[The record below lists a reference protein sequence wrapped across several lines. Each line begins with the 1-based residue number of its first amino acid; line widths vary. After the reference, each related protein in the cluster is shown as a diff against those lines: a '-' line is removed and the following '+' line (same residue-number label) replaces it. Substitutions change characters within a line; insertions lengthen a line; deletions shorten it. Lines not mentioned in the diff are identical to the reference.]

1 MLLIIKTDVTHEPV
15 TLDGFQAV
23 LKPGE
28 WGYKLSALV
37 QEDLISTLEEERESA
52 LEWARSKAKNPKR
65 VTVKPEPWEELD
77 NQKGTY
83 HLRFSWRDGD
93 KIIPV
98 VVDTE
103 GTQIKDTDTPVYSG
117 SKVKLAFF
125 QKPYVL
131 PSGDIGTSLKL
142 KAVQVVS
149 LNSGAGVVD
158 NGDMTAEDASE
169 LFGKSSGFKV
179 EDPNVDA
186 APCSVEEDDF

>member
-1 MLLIIKTDVTHEPV
+1 MNTHVTHEPV

-37 QEDLISTLEEERESA
+37 QEELISTLEEERESA

-169 LFGKSSGFKV
+169 LFGKSNGFKV

>member
-1 MLLIIKTDVTHEPV
+1 MHTHVTPNPV
-15 TLDGFQAV
+15 TLEGYQAI

-28 WGYKLSALV
+28 WGYKLAALV
-37 QEDLISTLEEERESA
+37 DENLIKTLEEERESA

-103 GTQIKDTDTPVYSG
+103 GTQIPDTDTPVYSG

-169 LFGKSSGFKV
+169 LFGKSNGFKV

>member
-1 MLLIIKTDVTHEPV
+1 MNTHVTTEPV

-37 QEDLISTLEEERESA
+37 QEELISTLEEERESA

-158 NGDMTAEDASE
+158 NGDMTAEDAAE
-169 LFGKSSGFKV
+169 LFGSTKGFKV
-179 EDPNVDA
+179 EDPAVDA
-186 APCSVEEDDF
+186 APSSVEEDDF

>member
-1 MLLIIKTDVTHEPV
+1 MNTYVTPNPV
-15 TLDGFQAV
+15 TLDGFQAI
-23 LKPGE
+23 LKAGE

-37 QEDLISTLEEERESA
+37 NEELVSKLEEERESA
-52 LEWARSKAKNPKR
+52 LERARSKAKNPKR

-77 NQKGTY
+77 NDKGTY
-83 HLRFSWRDGD
+83 HIRFSWRDGD
-93 KIIPV
+93 KVFPV

-103 GTQIKDTDTPVYSG
+103 GTQIKDTDTPIYSG

-158 NGDMTAEDASE
+158 NGDMSADDAAE
-169 LFGKSSGFKV
+169 LFGKVKCFKV
-179 EDPNVDA
+179 EEPNVDA
-186 APCSVEEDDF
+186 TPSSVEPDDDF

>member
-1 MLLIIKTDVTHEPV
+1 MATTYVTPDPV
-15 TLDGFQAV
+15 TLDGFQAI

-37 QEDLISTLEEERESA
+37 DESLISKLEEERLSA
-52 LEWARSKAKNPKR
+52 LEWAKSKAKNPKR
-65 VTVKPEPWEELD
+65 VTVKPEPWEEID
-77 NQKGTY
+77 NQKGAY

-142 KAVQVVS
+142 KAVQIVS

-158 NGDMTAEDASE
+158 TGDMSADQASD
-169 LFGKSSGFKV
+169 LFGKTTGFKV
-179 EDPNVDA
+179 EEPNIDA

>member
-1 MLLIIKTDVTHEPV
+1 MNTHVTQEPV
-15 TLDGFQAV
+15 TLDGYQAV

-169 LFGKSSGFKV
+169 LFGKSNGFKV

>member
-1 MLLIIKTDVTHEPV
+1 MNTHVTPEPV

-37 QEDLISTLEEERESA
+37 QEELISTLEEERESA

-169 LFGKSSGFKV
+169 LFGKSNGFKV

>member
-1 MLLIIKTDVTHEPV
+1 MHTHVTPNPV
-15 TLDGFQAV
+15 TLEGYQAI

-28 WGYKLSALV
+28 WGYKLAALV
-37 QEDLISTLEEERESA
+37 DENLIKTLEEERESA

-142 KAVQVVS
+142 KAVQIVS

-158 NGDMTAEDASE
+158 TGDMSADQASE
-169 LFGKSSGFKV
+169 LFGKTTGFKV
-179 EDPNVDA
+179 EEPNVDA

>member
-1 MLLIIKTDVTHEPV
+1 MNTHVTTEPV

-37 QEDLISTLEEERESA
+37 QEELISTLEEERESA

-142 KAVQVVS
+142 KAVQIVS

-158 NGDMTAEDASE
+158 TGDMSADQASD
-169 LFGKSSGFKV
+169 LFGKTTGFKV
-179 EDPNVDA
+179 EEPNVDA

>member
-1 MLLIIKTDVTHEPV
+1 MNTYVTPDPV
-15 TLDGFQAV
+15 TLDGFQAI
-23 LKPGE
+23 LKAGE

-37 QEDLISTLEEERESA
+37 NEELVSKLEEERESA

-77 NQKGTY
+77 NDKGTY
-83 HLRFSWRDGD
+83 HIRFSWRDGD
-93 KIIPV
+93 KVFPV

-103 GTQIKDTDTPVYSG
+103 GTQIKDTDTPIYSG

-158 NGDMTAEDASE
+158 NGDMSADDAAE
-169 LFGKSSGFKV
+169 LFGKVKGFKV
-179 EDPNVDA
+179 EEPNVDA
-186 APCSVEEDDF
+186 TPSSVEPDDDF

>member
-1 MLLIIKTDVTHEPV
+1 MNTHVTQEPV

-142 KAVQVVS
+142 KAVQIVS

-158 NGDMTAEDASE
+158 TGDMSADQASD
-169 LFGKSSGFKV
+169 LFGKTTGFKV
-179 EDPNVDA
+179 EEPNIDA

>member
-1 MLLIIKTDVTHEPV
+1 MHTHVTPTPV
-15 TLDGFQAV
+15 TLEGYQAI

-28 WGYKLSALV
+28 WGYKLAALV
-37 QEDLISTLEEERESA
+37 DENLIKTLEEERESA

-169 LFGKSSGFKV
+169 LFGKSNGFKV

>member
-1 MLLIIKTDVTHEPV
+1 MANTYVTPDPV
-15 TLDGFQAV
+15 TLDGFQAI

-37 QEDLISTLEEERESA
+37 DESLISKLEEERLSA
-52 LEWARSKAKNPKR
+52 LEWAKSKAKNPKR
-65 VTVKPEPWEELD
+65 VTVKPEPWEEID
-77 NQKGTY
+77 NQKGAY

-142 KAVQVVS
+142 KAVQIVS

-158 NGDMTAEDASE
+158 NGDMSADQASE
-169 LFGKSSGFKV
+169 LFGKTTGFKV
-179 EDPNVDA
+179 EEPNVDA

>member
-1 MLLIIKTDVTHEPV
+1 MNTHVTTEPV

-37 QEDLISTLEEERESA
+37 QEELISTLEEERESA

-169 LFGKSSGFKV
+169 IFGKSNGFKV
-179 EDPNVDA
+179 EDPNVNA

>member
-1 MLLIIKTDVTHEPV
+1 MANTYVTPDPV
-15 TLDGFQAV
+15 TLDGFQAI

-37 QEDLISTLEEERESA
+37 DESLVSKLEEERLSA
-52 LEWARSKAKNPKR
+52 LEWAKSKAKNPKR
-65 VTVKPEPWEELD
+65 VTIKPEPWEEID
-77 NQKGTY
+77 NQKGAY
-83 HLRFSWRDGD
+83 HIRFSWRDGD

-103 GTQIKDTDTPVYSG
+103 GTQIKDIDTPVYSG

-142 KAVQVVS
+142 KAVQIVS

-158 NGDMTAEDASE
+158 TGDMSADQASD
-169 LFGKSSGFKV
+169 LFGKTTGFKV
-179 EDPNVDA
+179 EEPNIDA

>member
-1 MLLIIKTDVTHEPV
+1 MANTYVTPEPV
-15 TLDGFQAV
+15 TLDGFQAI

-37 QEDLISTLEEERESA
+37 DESLVSKLEEERLSA
-52 LEWARSKAKNPKR
+52 LEWAKSKAKNPKR
-65 VTVKPEPWEELD
+65 VTIKPEPWEEID
-77 NQKGTY
+77 NQKGAY
-83 HLRFSWRDGD
+83 HIRFSWRDGD
-93 KIIPV
+93 KIVPV

-142 KAVQVVS
+142 KAVQIVS

-158 NGDMTAEDASE
+158 TGDMSADQASD
-169 LFGKSSGFKV
+169 LFGKTTGFKV
-179 EDPNVDA
+179 EEPNIDA

>member
-1 MLLIIKTDVTHEPV
+1 MHTYVTPQPV
-15 TLDGFQAV
+15 TLDGFQAI
-23 LKPGE
+23 LKAGE

-37 QEDLISTLEEERESA
+37 QEELVSKLEEERISA
-52 LEWARSKAKNPKR
+52 LEWAKSKAKNPKR
-65 VTVKPEPWEELD
+65 VTIKPEPWEELD

-83 HLRFSWRDGD
+83 HVRFSWRDGD
-93 KIIPV
+93 KFIPV

-103 GTQIKDTDTPVYSG
+103 GTEIKDKDTPIYSG

-142 KAVQVVS
+142 KAVQVIS

-158 NGDMTAEDASE
+158 NGDMTPEEAAD
-169 LFGKSSGFKV
+169 LFGAAKGFKV
-179 EDPNVDA
+179 EDPNVEA
-186 APCSVEEDDF
+186 AGTPASVEADDF

>member
-1 MLLIIKTDVTHEPV
+1 MNTHVTQEPV

-37 QEDLISTLEEERESA
+37 QEELISTLEEERESA

-149 LNSGAGVVD
+149 LNSGAGIVD
-158 NGDMTAEDASE
+158 DGDLTAEDAAK
-169 LFGKSSGFKV
+169 LFGNSTGFKV
-179 EDPNVDA
+179 DAPNVDA
-186 APCSVEEDDF
+186 TPSSVEEDDDF

>member
-1 MLLIIKTDVTHEPV
+1 MNTHVTQEPV

-169 LFGKSSGFKV
+169 LFGKSTGFKV
-179 EDPNVDA
+179 EDPNVVADGT
-186 APCSVEEDDF
+186 PSSVEEDDF

>member
-1 MLLIIKTDVTHEPV
+1 MNTHVTTEPV

-37 QEDLISTLEEERESA
+37 QEELISTLEEERESA

-131 PSGDIGTSLKL
+131 PSGGIGTSLKL

-169 LFGKSSGFKV
+169 LFGKSNGFKV

>member
-1 MLLIIKTDVTHEPV
+1 MANTYVTPEPV
-15 TLDGFQAV
+15 TLDGFQAI

-37 QEDLISTLEEERESA
+37 DESLISKLEEERLSA
-52 LEWARSKAKNPKR
+52 LEWAKSKAKNPKR
-65 VTVKPEPWEELD
+65 VTIKPEPWEEID
-77 NQKGTY
+77 NQKGAY
-83 HLRFSWRDGD
+83 HIRFSWRDGD

-142 KAVQVVS
+142 KAVQIVS
-149 LNSGAGVVD
+149 LHSGAGVVD
-158 NGDMTAEDASE
+158 TGDMAADQASD
-169 LFGKSSGFKV
+169 LFGKTTGFNV
-179 EDPNVDA
+179 EEPNIDA